1 MKLTGKQKRFLR
13 ANANRLR
20 PIFSVG
26 KNGLNDVWLDEVIR
40 AVDKR
45 ELVKISIQQSADVDT
60 DDVKSFIENNS
71 EINVVQTIG
80 NTVLLFDQSSNPK
93 YRDISNG
100 VFSL

>member
-26 KNGLNDVWLDEVIR
+26 KNGLNEVWLREVSQ
-40 AVDKR
+40 AVDNR

-60 DDVKSFIENNS
+60 DDVKNFIESNS
-71 EINVVQTIG
+71 DINVVQTIG
-80 NTVLLFDQSSNPK
+80 NTVLLFDESSNPK
-93 YRDISNG
+93 HRDISTG

>member
-13 ANANRLR
+13 ANANHLR

-26 KNGLNDVWLDEVIR
+26 KNGLNEVWLKEVVQ
-40 AVDKR
+40 AVDSR

-60 DDVKSFIENNS
+60 EDVKAFIEKNS
-71 EINVVQTIG
+71 DVNVVQTIG
-80 NTVLLFDQSSNPK
+80 KTVLLFDQSSNPK
-93 YRDISNG
+93 HRDISNG

>member
-13 ANANRLR
+13 ANANHLR

-26 KNGLNDVWLDEVIR
+26 KNGLNELWLNEVNQ
-40 AVDKR
+40 AVDSR

-60 DDVKSFIENNS
+60 DDVKEFIENNS
-71 EINVVQTIG
+71 DISVVQTIG
-80 NTVLLFDQSSNPK
+80 KTVLLFNQSSNPK

>member
-13 ANANRLR
+13 ANANHLR

-26 KNGLNDVWLDEVIR
+26 KNGLNELWLNEVNQ
-40 AVDKR
+40 AVDSR

-60 DDVKSFIENNS
+60 DDVKEFIENNS
-71 EINVVQTIG
+71 DISVVQTIG
-80 NTVLLFDQSSNPK
+80 KTVLLFNQSSNSK
-93 YRDISNG
+93 HRDISNG